1 MLADHGLALSVPRL
15 RHVLLAA
22 SFVAHFLVIGWLVM
36 PARIEQVT
44 DRRVH
49 SVVVEL
55 QLLGA
60 PHQPCITVW
69 VERQDGC
76 VVTRHQ
82 ICARAAASLGEGWR
96 VVKPES
102 TTTMP

>member
-22 SFVAHFLVIGWLVM
+22 SFVAHFLVIGWMVM
-36 PARIEQVT
+36 PARIEQVR
-44 DRRVH
+44 DRPVY
-49 SVVVEL
+49 SLVEL
-55 QLLGA
+55 QRLGA

-76 VVTRHQ
+76 VVTRNQ

-96 VVKPES
+96 VVMPES
-102 TTTMP
+102 TTRTP